1 MSQHPQNKMGTMP
14 VGKLLI
20 SMSLPAMFSM
30 LIQALYNVVDSI
42 YVAQIGEDALTAVS
56 LAFPVQNFLIA
67 VSVGT
72 CIGLNSL
79 ISRRLGE
86 RREHEASLAATHG
99 VLIALVEWV
108 GFLIFGLFFC
118 RIFFQ
123 AFTDNPTVIQMGIDY
138 TSIVTIFS
146 FGCFVEITLEKTLQ
160 ATGNMI
166 YPMLFQLTGA
176 ITNIILDPIFIFG
189 FGMGVKGAALA
200 TIISQCVSS
209 ILCIAYISS
218 DKSILRLKITRLK
231 IVPSLLF
238 SCLALGISTFIMQS
252 TESII
257 SVCFN
262 SSLLKYGGDIAV
274 GAMTISASVMQMG
287 MLPLQGISQGAQPIS
302 SYSYG
307 KGDKERVKKC
317 FKYLLLS
324 SFAFSFVL
332 WVLIELFP
340 SVFASIFS
348 PDPLLVE
355 YASKALRVYMGAT
368 LVFGIQISCQ
378 MTFIAVGNAVS
389 SIIVAVLRKFVL
401 LIPMIY
407 IIPHFFQNKTMGV
420 FAAEPIADFMAVT
433 CTAIIFYFQFRASLR
448 KIDEREKTDIVENR
462 E

>member
-42 YVAQIGEDALTAVS
+42 YVAQIGEEALTAVS

-189 FGMGVKGAALA
+189 WFGLPAMGVKGAAIA
-200 TIISQCVSS
+200 TVGGQILSMFFAIYIIVRKEHAVQIHFKGFRFSGQIVKDIFAVGFPSIIMQSISSVMIMVLNNILIVFSQAAVAVLGVYFKLQSFIFMPVFGLGHGSMPIMGYNFGARNKKRLVHTLKLSS
-209 ILCIAYISS
+209 TISLCIM
-218 DKSILRLKITRLK
+218 
-231 IVPSLLF
+231 IVGLLIFQFGAKYLLMMFNASEEMMEIGVSALDQPLF
-238 SCLALGISTFIMQS
+238 SCCCSGYF
-252 TESII
+252 
-257 SVCFN
+257 
-262 SSLLKYGGDIAV
+262 LLQLLPGNWRRQKQPFDLC
-274 GAMTISASVMQMG
+274 SASAVY
-287 MLPLQGISQGAQPIS
+287 P
-302 SYSYG
+302 
-307 KGDKERVKKC
+307 
-317 FKYLLLS
+317 
-324 SFAFSFVL
+324 
-332 WVLIELFP
+332 
-340 SVFASIFS
+340 ASGC
-348 PDPLLVE
+348 
-355 YASKALRVYMGAT
+355 M
-368 LVFGIQISCQ
+368 
-378 MTFIAVGNAVS
+378 
-389 SIIVAVLRKFVL
+389 
-401 LIPMIY
+401 
-407 IIPHFFQNKTMGV
+407 
-420 FAAEPIADFMAVT
+420 ADFPHRYPQSGMACFPNRRGI
-433 CTAIIFYFQFRASLR
+433 CTDCQHSAA
-448 KIDEREKTDIVENR
+448 
-462 E
+462 

>member
-146 FGCFVEITLEKTLQ
+146 FGC
-160 ATGNMI
+160 
-166 YPMLFQLTGA
+166 
-176 ITNIILDPIFIFG
+176 
-189 FGMGVKGAALA
+189 
-200 TIISQCVSS
+200 
-209 ILCIAYISS
+209 
-218 DKSILRLKITRLK
+218 
-231 IVPSLLF
+231 
-238 SCLALGISTFIMQS
+238 
-252 TESII
+252 
-257 SVCFN
+257 
-262 SSLLKYGGDIAV
+262 LLK
-274 GAMTISASVMQMG
+274 
-287 MLPLQGISQGAQPIS
+287 LLWRKPFRQP
-302 SYSYG
+302 
-307 KGDKERVKKC
+307 E
-317 FKYLLLS
+317 
-324 SFAFSFVL
+324 
-332 WVLIELFP
+332 
-340 SVFASIFS
+340 
-348 PDPLLVE
+348 
-355 YASKALRVYMGAT
+355 T
-368 LVFGIQISCQ
+368 
-378 MTFIAVGNAVS
+378 
-389 SIIVAVLRKFVL
+389 
-401 LIPMIY
+401 
-407 IIPHFFQNKTMGV
+407 
-420 FAAEPIADFMAVT
+420 
-433 CTAIIFYFQFRASLR
+433 
-448 KIDEREKTDIVENR
+448 
-462 E
+462 

>member
-189 FGMGVKGAALA
+189 WFGLPAMGVKVLQSRPSADRFSPCSSL
-200 TIISQCVSS
+200 S
-209 ILCIAYISS
+209 ILSS
-218 DKSILRLKITRLK
+218 AKNMPFRFILRDSVFPDRLSR
-231 IVPSLLF
+231 ISLLSDSRPL
-238 SCLALGISTFIMQS
+238 SCSP
-252 TESII
+252 
-257 SVCFN
+257 
-262 SSLLKYGGDIAV
+262 
-274 GAMTISASVMQMG
+274 SAR
-287 MLPLQGISQGAQPIS
+287 L
-302 SYSYG
+302 
-307 KGDKERVKKC
+307 
-317 FKYLLLS
+317 
-324 SFAFSFVL
+324 
-332 WVLIELFP
+332 
-340 SVFASIFS
+340 
-348 PDPLLVE
+348 
-355 YASKALRVYMGAT
+355 
-368 LVFGIQISCQ
+368 
-378 MTFIAVGNAVS
+378 
-389 SIIVAVLRKFVL
+389 
-401 LIPMIY
+401 
-407 IIPHFFQNKTMGV
+407 
-420 FAAEPIADFMAVT
+420 
-433 CTAIIFYFQFRASLR
+433 
-448 KIDEREKTDIVENR
+448 
-462 E
+462 